1 MSQILK
7 SSDEYALYASPSI
20 AKELGTPAAVFLQKL
35 YFMLNHAKNKNGET
49 VRYIKVHQ
57 NRKWWWHTFENWQKT
72 LGLYSI
78 STIKR
83 AVAKLSELGIIEVQK
98 LNPVKRERV
107 NYYSINYKKLKQLFG
122 ISASVTKPQ
131 PQSKPKQAPE
141 KIQGTE
147 VPIHAEATAEDLAT
161 IPREHRTLYKQLRQ
175 YKLDISYDDPR
186 LYFWEKKARSVTSYT
201 ASATNRFDI
210 NKWQWH
216 TPEQILPEE
225 LLRT

>member
-7 SSDEYALYASPSI
+7 TSEEFSIYASPLI
-20 AKELGTPAAVFLQKL
+20 AKELGTPAAIFIQKL
-35 YFMLNHAKNKNGET
+35 HYLINNSKNKNGKKSDFL
-49 VRYIKVHQ
+49 KVHQ

-72 LGLYSI
+72 LGLYSV

-83 AVAKLSELGIIEVQK
+83 AVAKLSELGLIEVQK

-107 NYYSINYKKLKQLFG
+107 NYYTINYKKLKELFG
-122 ISASVTKPQ
+122 ISTGAAKPQ
-131 PQSKPKQAPE
+131 PKEKPVPE

-161 IPREHRTLYKQLRQ
+161 IPREHRTLYRQLRQ

-186 LYFWEKKARSVTSYT
+186 LYFWEKKARYVASYT

-216 TPEQILPEE
+216 TPEQILPKE

>member
-1 MSQILK
+1 MVYQQVLQSHNRSQNQ
-7 SSDEYALYASPSI
+7 SQSQH
-20 AKELGTPAAVFLQKL
+20 QK
-35 YFMLNHAKNKNGET
+35 
-49 VRYIKVHQ
+49 
-57 NRKWWWHTFENWQKT
+57 
-72 LGLYSI
+72 
-78 STIKR
+78 
-83 AVAKLSELGIIEVQK
+83 
-98 LNPVKRERV
+98 
-107 NYYSINYKKLKQLFG
+107 
-122 ISASVTKPQ
+122 
-131 PQSKPKQAPE
+131 

-175 YKLDISYDDPR
+175 YKLDIAYDDPR

-225 LLRT
+225 L

>member
-7 SSDEYALYASPSI
+7 SADEYALYASPSI

-122 ISASVTKPQ
+122 ISAGATKPQ
-131 PQSKPKQAPE
+131 PQPKLKPAPE

-147 VPIHAEATAEDLAT
+147 APIHAEATAEELAT
-161 IPREHRTLYKQLRQ
+161 IPQEHRTLYRQLRQ

-186 LYFWEKKARSVTSYT
+186 LFFWERKTRLVTSYT

-225 LLRT
+225 FLRT